1 VTEPNLGL
9 LLFIP
14 YRYME
19 SAVQAELTAHGHDIP
34 INQARVFQ
42 RIAPG
47 GSRLADLA
55 EAAQV
60 SKQTVGSIVDQLER
74 AGYVRR
80 VPDPT
85 DARARL
91 VTVTQKG
98 QELVDVSLPVVREV
112 EAAWATHLGPTRTR
126 QLRSALTAL
135 REITD
140 PQLWRPPPD
149 VDRGAGQSA
158 RQVK

>member
-1 VTEPNLGL
+1 MTTDADDLNLGL

-14 YRYME
+14 YRYLE
-19 SAVQAELTAHGHDIP
+19 SAVLAALKAHGHDIP
-34 INQARVFQ
+34 LNQARVFQ

-80 VPDPT
+80 VPDPR

-91 VTVTQKG
+91 VTPTAKG
-98 QELVDVSLPVVREV
+98 REVIELSAPVVREV
-112 EAAWATHLGPTRTR
+112 EAGWEAHLGTARTR
-126 QLRSALTAL
+126 ALRSTLTAL

-140 PQLWRPPPD
+140 PYAD
-149 VDRGAGQSA
+149 S
-158 RQVK
+158 